1 MGAGQRHG
9 SDTPNKDT
17 MMWIDSDDVLAS
29 DFDQVADLFLI
40 EGIDLP
46 PSQWHGCIVGL
57 LVSGLRADELL
68 GAMGHAL
75 QESITGDLMIASE
88 QSAKASLRALRDP
101 NYGFSPLIPDDDDEL
116 ELRSE
121 ALASWCEGFLQ
132 GFAAGVA
139 GSDQISTDAA
149 EILRDMAQIARLEVD
164 STSDIDE
171 QESDFIELV
180 EYVRVVVLNLYQTYT
195 SDDEDKLLDEDHELM
210 WH

>member
-1 MGAGQRHG
+1 
-9 SDTPNKDT
+9 
-17 MMWIDSDDVLAS
+17 MWIDSDDVLAS
-29 DFDQVADLFLI
+29 DFDQDADLFLI

-57 LVSGLRADELL
+57 LVSGLRADDLL
-68 GAMGHAL
+68 AAMGHAL

>member
-1 MGAGQRHG
+1 
-9 SDTPNKDT
+9 
-17 MMWIDSDDVLAS
+17 MWIDSDDVLAG

-57 LVSGLRADELL
+57 LVSGLRADDLL

-101 NYGFSPLIPDDDDEL
+101 NYGFTPLIPDDDDEL

-139 GSDQISTDAA
+139 GSDQISTEAA

>member
-1 MGAGQRHG
+1 MVTPEGLLIHCAPSLGAWSAFATLWSSLRGSVQPTVDVPDTMRCAARVKFDSRDSALCTKQLTGRFFALGCRTWVQAFAVYRWILGYYSREMGAGQRHG

-29 DFDQVADLFLI
+29 DFDHVADLFLI

-101 NYGFSPLIPDDDDEL
+101 NYGFSPLIPDDDD
-116 ELRSE
+116 
-121 ALASWCEGFLQ
+121 
-132 GFAAGVA
+132 
-139 GSDQISTDAA
+139 
-149 EILRDMAQIARLEVD
+149 
-164 STSDIDE
+164 
-171 QESDFIELV
+171 
-180 EYVRVVVLNLYQTYT
+180 
-195 SDDEDKLLDEDHELM
+195 
-210 WH
+210 

>member
-1 MGAGQRHG
+1 M
-9 SDTPNKDT
+9 
-17 MMWIDSDDVLAS
+17 
-29 DFDQVADLFLI
+29 
-40 EGIDLP
+40 
-46 PSQWHGCIVGL
+46 
-57 LVSGLRADELL
+57 
-68 GAMGHAL
+68 
-75 QESITGDLMIASE
+75 
-88 QSAKASLRALRDP
+88 
-101 NYGFSPLIPDDDDEL
+101 
-116 ELRSE
+116 
-121 ALASWCEGFLQ
+121 Q

>member
-1 MGAGQRHG
+1 
-9 SDTPNKDT
+9 
-17 MMWIDSDDVLAS
+17 MWIDSDDVLAG

-57 LVSGLRADELL
+57 LVSGLRADDLL

-101 NYGFSPLIPDDDDEL
+101 NYGFTPLIPDDDDEL

-139 GSDQISTDAA
+139 GSDQISTEAA

-164 STSDIDE
+164 PMSDIDE

>member
-1 MGAGQRHG
+1 
-9 SDTPNKDT
+9 
-17 MMWIDSDDVLAS
+17 MWIDSDDVLAS

-139 GSDQISTDAA
+139 GSDQISTEAA

>member
-1 MGAGQRHG
+1 
-9 SDTPNKDT
+9 
-17 MMWIDSDDVLAS
+17 MWIDSDDVLAS

>member
-1 MGAGQRHG
+1 
-9 SDTPNKDT
+9 
-17 MMWIDSDDVLAS
+17 MWIDSDDVLAS
-29 DFDQVADLFLI
+29 DFDQVAYLFLI

-57 LVSGLRADELL
+57 LVSGLRADDLL
-68 GAMGHAL
+68 AAMGHAL

>member
-1 MGAGQRHG
+1 
-9 SDTPNKDT
+9 
-17 MMWIDSDDVLAS
+17 MWIDSDDVLAS

-57 LVSGLRADELL
+57 LVSGRRADELL

>member
-1 MGAGQRHG
+1 
-9 SDTPNKDT
+9 
-17 MMWIDSDDVLAS
+17 MWIDSDDVLAS
-29 DFDQVADLFLI
+29 DFDHVADLFLI

-195 SDDEDKLLDEDHELM
+195 SDDEDKLLDEDH
-210 WH
+210 

>member
-1 MGAGQRHG
+1 
-9 SDTPNKDT
+9 
-17 MMWIDSDDVLAS
+17 MWIDSDDVLAS

-139 GSDQISTDAA
+139 GSDQISTEAA

-195 SDDEDKLLDEDHELM
+195 SDGEDKLLDEDHELM

>member
-1 MGAGQRHG
+1 
-9 SDTPNKDT
+9 
-17 MMWIDSDDVLAS
+17 MWIDSDDVLAS

-68 GAMGHAL
+68 AAMGHAL

-139 GSDQISTDAA
+139 GSDQIRTEAA

>member
-1 MGAGQRHG
+1 MSAGQRHS

-17 MMWIDSDDVLAS
+17 MMWIDSDDVLAG

-57 LVSGLRADELL
+57 LVSGLRADDLL

-101 NYGFSPLIPDDDDEL
+101 NYGFTPLIPDDDDEL

-139 GSDQISTDAA
+139 GSDQISTEAA

-164 STSDIDE
+164 PMSDIDE

>member
-1 MGAGQRHG
+1 
-9 SDTPNKDT
+9 
-17 MMWIDSDDVLAS
+17 MWIDSDDVLAS

-88 QSAKASLRALRDP
+88 HSAKASLRALRDP
-101 NYGFSPLIPDDDDEL
+101 NCGFSPLIPDDDDEL

>member
-1 MGAGQRHG
+1 
-9 SDTPNKDT
+9 
-17 MMWIDSDDVLAS
+17 MWIDSDDVLAS

-195 SDDEDKLLDEDHELM
+195 SDDEDKLLDEDHELI

>member
-1 MGAGQRHG
+1 
-9 SDTPNKDT
+9 
-17 MMWIDSDDVLAS
+17 MWIDSDDVLAS

-57 LVSGLRADELL
+57 LVSGLRADDLL
-68 GAMGHAL
+68 AAMGHAL

>member
-1 MGAGQRHG
+1 
-9 SDTPNKDT
+9 
-17 MMWIDSDDVLAS
+17 MWIDSDDVLAS

-57 LVSGLRADELL
+57 LVSGLRADDLL
-68 GAMGHAL
+68 AAMGHAL

-101 NYGFSPLIPDDDDEL
+101 NYGFTPLIPDDDDEL

-139 GSDQISTDAA
+139 GSDQISTEAA

>member
-1 MGAGQRHG
+1 
-9 SDTPNKDT
+9 
-17 MMWIDSDDVLAS
+17 MWIDSDDVLAG

-57 LVSGLRADELL
+57 LVSGRRADELL

>member
-1 MGAGQRHG
+1 
-9 SDTPNKDT
+9 
-17 MMWIDSDDVLAS
+17 MWIDSDDVLAS

-195 SDDEDKLLDEDHELM
+195 SDDEDKLLYEDHELM

>member
-1 MGAGQRHG
+1 
-9 SDTPNKDT
+9 
-17 MMWIDSDDVLAS
+17 MWIDSDDVLAS
-29 DFDQVADLFLI
+29 DFDKVADLFLI

-57 LVSGLRADELL
+57 LVSGLRADDLL
-68 GAMGHAL
+68 AAMGHAL

>member
-1 MGAGQRHG
+1 
-9 SDTPNKDT
+9 
-17 MMWIDSDDVLAS
+17 MWIDSDDVLAS
-29 DFDQVADLFLI
+29 YFDQVADLFLI

-75 QESITGDLMIASE
+75 QESITGDLMIDSE

-180 EYVRVVVLNLYQTYT
+180 EYVRVVVLNLYKTYT

>member
-1 MGAGQRHG
+1 
-9 SDTPNKDT
+9 
-17 MMWIDSDDVLAS
+17 MWIDSDDVLAS

-57 LVSGLRADELL
+57 LVSGLRADDLL

>member
-1 MGAGQRHG
+1 
-9 SDTPNKDT
+9 
-17 MMWIDSDDVLAS
+17 MWIDSDDVLAS

-57 LVSGLRADELL
+57 LVSGFRADDLL
-68 GAMGHAL
+68 AAMGHAL

>member
-1 MGAGQRHG
+1 
-9 SDTPNKDT
+9 
-17 MMWIDSDDVLAS
+17 MWIDSDDVLAS

-57 LVSGLRADELL
+57 LVSGRRADELL

-171 QESDFIELV
+171 QEPDFIELV

>member
-1 MGAGQRHG
+1 
-9 SDTPNKDT
+9 
-17 MMWIDSDDVLAS
+17 MWIDSDDVLAG

-57 LVSGLRADELL
+57 LVSGLRADDLL

-101 NYGFSPLIPDDDDEL
+101 NYGFTPLIPDDDDEL

-139 GSDQISTDAA
+139 GSDQISTEAA

-164 STSDIDE
+164 PMSDIDA

>member
-1 MGAGQRHG
+1 
-9 SDTPNKDT
+9 
-17 MMWIDSDDVLAS
+17 MWIDSDDVLAS

-57 LVSGLRADELL
+57 LVSGLRADDLL
-68 GAMGHAL
+68 AAMGHAL

-121 ALASWCEGFLQ
+121 ALASWCEGFLR

>member
-57 LVSGLRADELL
+57 LVSGRRADELL

-132 GFAAGVA
+132 GFAVGVA

>member
-1 MGAGQRHG
+1 
-9 SDTPNKDT
+9 
-17 MMWIDSDDVLAS
+17 MWIDSDDVLAG

-57 LVSGLRADELL
+57 LVSGLRADDLL

-139 GSDQISTDAA
+139 GSDQISTEAA

-164 STSDIDE
+164 PMSDIDE

>member
-57 LVSGLRADELL
+57 LVSGLRADDLL
-68 GAMGHAL
+68 AAMGHAL